1 VKVGAKVGADE
12 DEWLFWREN
21 VGGVEAE
28 DAQSRVCRVV
38 PAKVISQYTITEL
51 MSGVEWYQG
60 PPEHPGVMLLHVMYI
75 IAELLGLTVH
85 ASKQDGS

>member
-12 DEWLFWREN
+12 DEWLFWREY

-38 PAKVISQYTITEL
+38 PANIISQYTKTEL
-51 MSGVEWYQG
+51 MSGVEW
-60 PPEHPGVMLLHVMYI
+60 
-75 IAELLGLTVH
+75 
-85 ASKQDGS
+85 